1 MQFMNGG
8 LAKQK
13 KKSIKFSIFENN
25 PNQISSITFSN
36 FYLFFFQLNQKKNPV
51 NVCFENL
58 PVINK
63 KKHKSHIFI
72 MKSINRKILSNNEE
86 NCKYVS
92 HLDFIQDIEFKPDRK
107 SMGSQTSSKA
117 NQSVKQHK
125 QNKDGTEDYLASC
138 QQCIKNQIR

>member
-1 MQFMNGG
+1 
-8 LAKQK
+8 
-13 KKSIKFSIFENN
+13 
-25 PNQISSITFSN
+25 
-36 FYLFFFQLNQKKNPV
+36 
-51 NVCFENL
+51 
-58 PVINK
+58 
-63 KKHKSHIFI
+63 

-107 SMGSQTSSKA
+107 SMGPQTSSKA